1 MFKTNLLLIIT
12 LSQQVVLTF
21 ASINISFQIKN
32 RVLPKEG
39 LFNYKLH
46 MKKILSLFA
55 CAVVLISCQ
64 KDKQLEFSTETY
76 TEKTSL
82 PCSENCPTV
91 EVKVPIAKNVP
102 IVADSINKRVF
113 SVVKTI
119 LYFGEKPYTA
129 TDYKDLIHSFIKSY
143 EDMQKEF
150 PKDTFGWEG
159 KLEGSVGYQSENI
172 LNILI
177 HHYTYTGGA
186 HGYQGIRS
194 LIFNPK
200 TGKIIT
206 NEQLFNDVN
215 AFTKFAEQKFRTAY
229 KIPENAAINSTGLMF
244 EDEKFALP
252 MTMIFNKTGLLL
264 YYNSYEAASYADGP
278 KEIQLTFAELE
289 PYLNKSKV

>member
-1 MFKTNLLLIIT
+1 MKKT
-12 LSQQVVLTF
+12 LSLIAF
-21 ASINISFQIKN
+21 AI
-32 RVLPKEG
+32 
-39 LFNYKLH
+39 LF
-46 MKKILSLFA
+46 
-55 CAVVLISCQ
+55 ISCE
-64 KDKQLEFSTETY
+64 KDKQLEFTTETY
-76 TEKTSL
+76 TEKSTL
-82 PCSENCPTV
+82 PCTEKCPEV

-113 SVVKTI
+113 AVVKEI
-119 LYFGEKPYTA
+119 IYFGEKPYTS
-129 TDYKDLIHSFIKSY
+129 TEYKGLLQSFISSY
-143 EDMQKEF
+143 DELKTEF

-159 KLEGSVGYQSENI
+159 KVEGSIVYQTENV
-172 LNILI
+172 LNIKI
-177 HHYTYTGGA
+177 DHYTYTGGA
-186 HGYQGIRS
+186 HGYQGVRS

-252 MTMIFNKTGLLL
+252 MTMIFSKKGLLL

-289 PYLNKSKV
+289 PYLKVK